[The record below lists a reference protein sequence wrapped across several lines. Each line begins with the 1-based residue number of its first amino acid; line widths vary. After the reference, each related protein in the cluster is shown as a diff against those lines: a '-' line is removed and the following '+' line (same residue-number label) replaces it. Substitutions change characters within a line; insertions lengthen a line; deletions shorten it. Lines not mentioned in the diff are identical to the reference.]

1 MFSNFINKS
10 TSFIFAFALVLFIS
24 CKEEKSKVKVEDTPQ
39 STEQTLK
46 DATNNTPVNNSE
58 VTVNPPHGQ
67 PGHRCDIPVG
77 QPLPSGNAA
86 KSSPVINTSQKSPVI
101 NNTGNVPI
109 NNSNSTAKVNPP
121 HGQPGHKCEI
131 PVGAPLE

>member
-10 TSFIFAFALVLFIS
+10 IFFVCAFALVLFIS
-24 CKEEKSKVKVEDTPQ
+24 CKDEKSKENVEETPQ
-39 STEQTLK
+39 STEQTVN
-46 DATNNTPVNNSE
+46 DATKNSSDNNSE
-58 VTVNPPHGQ
+58 VTLNPPHGQ
-67 PGHRCDIPVG
+67 PGHRCDIQVG
-77 QPLPSGNAA
+77 QPLPSGSAA
-86 KSSPVINTSQKSPVI
+86 KSSPVINTSQKSPV
-101 NNTGNVPI
+101 I